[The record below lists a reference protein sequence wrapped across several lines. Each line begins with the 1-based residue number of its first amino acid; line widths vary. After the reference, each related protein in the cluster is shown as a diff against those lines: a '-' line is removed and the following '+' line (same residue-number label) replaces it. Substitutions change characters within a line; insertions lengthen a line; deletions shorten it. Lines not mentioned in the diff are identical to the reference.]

1 MLILAITI
9 MLLTFLFLYLSKR
22 VIMCRRQHQVPY
34 AQAVESKAFQAAISA
49 HRNFVDYT
57 PFGMMI
63 LFLCLLQTINTF
75 WFIFLCLNLLL
86 GRYFHAY
93 GLLKMEQRAKPSFK
107 GRTWGMILTFNS
119 ILLSSM
125 TLLYKSF

>member
-1 MLILAITI
+1 
-9 MLLTFLFLYLSKR
+9 
-22 VIMCRRQHQVPY
+22 MCRRQHQIPY

-57 PFGMMI
+57 PYCIII
-63 LFLCLLQTINTF
+63 LFLCLIRTINTM
-75 WFIFLCLNLLL
+75 WFVFLCLNLLL
-86 GRYFHAY
+86 GRYAHAY
-93 GLLKMEQRAKPSFK
+93 GLLMMEQREKPSFK

-119 ILLSSM
+119 ILLGSM